1 MVIYLLESLS
11 FEEMGSFAKTIR
23 AWLALSRPPFH
34 IVGALLFILGSV
46 LAWWLGG
53 SFRWEILAWGAAGV
67 VCVMLATYYAGEWWD
82 YAEDSLSGTIHTSP
96 FAGGSQVVQ
105 RGLLPREAALWGS
118 FAAVLLALG
127 VGVVLQFGYH
137 TGPWT
142 LPLGIVGLVGGLFY
156 SAQPARW
163 VHRGWGELWIAFCYG
178 WLTVATDFYLQM
190 GSIVPLVTLVALP
203 IALTIFNVILLN
215 EFLDYWADRA
225 AAKTN
230 LVVRLGG
237 NRRALVRCRGYMQL
251 VRISPH
257 SRTRRAFARAFDP
270 VPHNARFARSGLLSA
285 SRALASTNH
294 PRTTVCG
301 YVSSEHRDICCIS
314 PCLSWVIQWIHGV
327 QSGAKNHDA
336 CANLLVATD
345 TYSEAGDEC
354 ALCRRPREVAGFAP
368 LDAHLW
374 HSVPP
379 RRRRVPRH
387 GLHWLPRPPGV
398 GTDDGV

>member
-1 MVIYLLESLS
+1 MA
-11 FEEMGSFAKTIR
+11 SFAKTIR
-23 AWLALSRPPFH
+23 EWVTLSRPPFH
-34 IVGALLFILGSV
+34 VVGVLPFILGSV

-53 SFRWEILAWGAAGV
+53 SFRWEILAWGTAGV
-67 VCVMLATYYAGEWWD
+67 VCVMLATYYAGELWD
-82 YAEDSLSGTIHTSP
+82 YAEDSLSGTMHGSP

-127 VGVVLQFGYH
+127 VGVVLLFGYH

-178 WLTVATDFYLQM
+178 WLTVATGFYLQM

-237 NRRALVRCRGYMQL
+237 K
-251 VRISPH
+251 PP
-257 SRTRRAFARAFDP
+257 RTCTLSWLYAAGSHLSSLSDKACLC
-270 VPHNARFARSGLLSA
+270 ARF
-285 SRALASTNH
+285 
-294 PRTTVCG
+294 
-301 YVSSEHRDICCIS
+301 
-314 PCLSWVIQWIHGV
+314 
-327 QSGAKNHDA
+327 
-336 CANLLVATD
+336 
-345 TYSEAGDEC
+345 
-354 ALCRRPREVAGFAP
+354 
-368 LDAHLW
+368 
-374 HSVPP
+374 
-379 RRRRVPRH
+379 
-387 GLHWLPRPPGV
+387 
-398 GTDDGV
+398 